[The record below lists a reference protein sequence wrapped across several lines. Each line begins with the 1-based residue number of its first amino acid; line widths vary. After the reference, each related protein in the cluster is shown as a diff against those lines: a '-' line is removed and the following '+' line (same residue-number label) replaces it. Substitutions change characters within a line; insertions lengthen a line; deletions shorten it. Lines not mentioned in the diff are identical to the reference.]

1 MSSPKAEQA
10 IEEKMDTIEEILE
23 ELVLDA
29 VISVLLKKVSERN
42 QVFAKQYRPWK
53 CYRTDC
59 KQRDDIPF

>member
-1 MSSPKAEQA
+1 MPSPEVQQA

-29 VISVLLKKVSERN
+29 VISVLIKVSERN
-42 QVFAKQYRPWK
+42 QVLAKHYHPWK
-53 CYRTDC
+53 CYRADC

>member
-1 MSSPKAEQA
+1 MPSPQAEQA

-29 VISVLLKKVSERN
+29 VISVLIKVSERN
-42 QVFAKQYRPWK
+42 QVFAKMYRPWK

-59 KQRDDIPF
+59 KQRDNIPF

>member
-1 MSSPKAEQA
+1 MQSPQAEQV
-10 IEEKMDTIEEILE
+10 IEEKMDCIEEILE

-29 VISVLLKKVSERN
+29 VISVLVKVCERN
-42 QVFAKQYRPWK
+42 QLFAKNYRPCN